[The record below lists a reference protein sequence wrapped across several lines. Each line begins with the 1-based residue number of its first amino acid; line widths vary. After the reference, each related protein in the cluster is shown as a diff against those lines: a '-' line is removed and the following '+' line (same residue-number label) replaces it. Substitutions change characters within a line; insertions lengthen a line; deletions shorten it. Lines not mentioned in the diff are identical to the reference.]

1 MLYLNDLA
9 INVTEAERL
18 DPGRTVFRLT
28 LSSPICYLPSTVI
41 VKQQKIGWEDEFQ
54 QEIRAYKKLENL
66 QGTIIPIFFGHGF
79 FNGLDALVIS
89 EVKGVT
95 LHDLARG
102 NFDVQQEAL
111 EMHLEKALGAFD
123 RHKAL
128 YWDAKPDNFLF
139 CTDTIP
145 EKSKI
150 MVVDL
155 EQVEF
160 PRDHQPWYHT
170 INSGSVGN
178 LMSKF
183 KDGKS
188 PNRPL
193 SPAGACYQSGA
204 ENEEDGSETI
214 GLWRPVGRMKDE
226 TPQFLLSLVVA
237 SLVFS
242 D

>member
-1 MLYLNDLA
+1 MEPCKTLYLNDLA

-28 LSSPICYLPSTVI
+28 LSSPICYLPSRVI
-41 VKQQKIGWEDEFQ
+41 VKQQKIGWKISKE
-54 QEIRAYKKLENL
+54 RL
-66 QGTIIPIFFGHGF
+66 IPIFFGQGF
-79 FNGLDALVIS
+79 CNGLDALVIS

-111 EMHLEKALGAFD
+111 KMHLEKALGAFD

-139 CTDTIP
+139 CADTIP

-193 SPAGACYQSGA
+193 SPAGT
-204 ENEEDGSETI
+204 EDEEDGSEMI
-214 GLWRPVGRMKDE
+214 GL
-226 TPQFLLSLVVA
+226 
-237 SLVFS
+237 
-242 D
+242 